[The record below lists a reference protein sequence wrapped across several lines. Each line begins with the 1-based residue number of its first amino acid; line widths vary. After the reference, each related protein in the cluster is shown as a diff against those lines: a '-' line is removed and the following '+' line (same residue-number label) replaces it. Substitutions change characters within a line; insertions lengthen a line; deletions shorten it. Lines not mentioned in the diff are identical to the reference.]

1 MKSTGQSLPSH
12 QSNPSSPST
21 ISRRRFVHTIGL
33 CAGAGV
39 IGHAVS
45 AGAGGAGLQPPPRT
59 VKLGFDHFSVRA
71 FGWKAPQL
79 IDYAGT
85 LKVDSLL
92 LSESNVFESDTAS
105 YLAELKS
112 RAAGLG
118 MVLYS
123 GMGSIC
129 PTSGT
134 FDKKSGTAVEQ
145 IEKAIRVAKGV
156 GSPVIR
162 CFLGRGDDR
171 LMDGGIE
178 AHIEQTVKV
187 CKEVRSRVIDA
198 GLKLAVENHA
208 GDMQSWE
215 LVTLIE
221 AAGKDFVG
229 ANIDPGNAVWTME
242 DPVSNLETL
251 APYVICT
258 SVRDSAMW
266 ETADGVSVQWTAMG
280 DGQIDFRRYTALLGE
295 LCPGVPLHIETI
307 SGLTRNFPVS
317 TEAFWKPWPKARAR
331 GYANWLA
338 IARQGKPRPPFTP
351 APAGQDKRAAEQ
363 AQQKSE
369 LERSL
374 TYCRTTLGLGIRPQ

>member
-1 MKSTGQSLPSH
+1 MTTTGPSNHTALP
-12 QSNPSSPST
+12 T
-21 ISRRRFVHTIGL
+21 ISRRQFVYTVGM

-39 IGHAVS
+39 LGHTVPA
-45 AGAGGAGLQPPPRT
+45 AGQGAAAPGAQKPGKI
-59 VKLGFDHFSVRA
+59 KLGFDHFSIRSY
-71 FGWKAPQL
+71 GWKAPQL

-92 LSESNVFESDTAS
+92 LSESNVFESDTDT
-105 YLAELKS
+105 YLRDLK
-112 RAAGLG
+112 AKADGLG

-134 FDKKSGTAVEQ
+134 FDKKSGTAAEQ
-145 IEKAIRVAKGV
+145 IAKAVRVAKGV

-178 AHIEQTVKV
+178 AHIDQTVKV
-187 CKEVRSRVIDA
+187 CKEVRSRVMDA

-242 DPVSNLETL
+242 DPQSNLETL

-258 SVRDSAMW
+258 SVRDSALW

-280 DGQIDFRRYTALLGE
+280 DGQIDFRAYAALLAE
-295 LCPGVPLHIETI
+295 KCPGVPLHIETI

-317 TEAFWKPWPKARAR
+317 TEAFWKPWPKARAH
-331 GYANWLA
+331 GYMKWLA
-338 IARQGKPRPPFTP
+338 LARQGKPRPPSTP
-351 APAGQDKRAAEQ
+351 APANTDKRAAEQ

-369 LERSL
+369 VERSL
-374 TYCRTTLGLGIRPQ
+374 QYCRTTLGLGVRS